1 MSLPPLSPPPPKV
14 PGGACAAPCSHPRPR
29 RPEGAPAP
37 RPVPPG
43 PCPPPVAYPRAG
55 SAGAPAGPWA
65 VAPSLFPC
73 SALAVGY
80 WPLAVTCRHRE
91 KGGGAGTVGV
101 SRCFGPSPLLP
112 ALAWSPRSCPLSAL
126 AGVGK
131 SSLVHLLCQNQ
142 VLGNPSWTVGC
153 SVDVRVGD
161 APPGLLVALA
171 KSGKEGPWHFLFFLI
186 SFRYFPP
193 QKEVCLDVLLCW
205 AYNLLKQIVLSV
217 SQTLVWAS
225 FDLMSLSK
233 ANEILVIRRA
243 SPYRSGHWR
252 VTSHG
257 AASSSQKAQHL
268 NHNSL
273 ENT

>member
-1 MSLPPLSPPPPKV
+1 MAALDRVKVLVLGDSGESPSPLPATPEGAGRRMRGAPLPPLAPPPGGSPRSPP
-14 PGGACAAPCSHPRPR
+14 CAAGALPASRGVPR
-29 RPEGAPAP
+29 G
-37 RPVPPG
+37 
-43 PCPPPVAYPRAG
+43 G

-65 VAPSLFPC
+65 VAPSLFPR
-73 SALAVGY
+73 SAPAVGH

-112 ALAWSPRSCPLSAL
+112 ALAWFPRRCPLSAL

-171 KSGKEGPWHFLFFLI
+171 KSGKEGSWRFLFF
-186 SFRYFPP
+186 F
-193 QKEVCLDVLLCW
+193 
-205 AYNLLKQIVLSV
+205 
-217 SQTLVWAS
+217 
-225 FDLMSLSK
+225 
-233 ANEILVIRRA
+233 
-243 SPYRSGHWR
+243 
-252 VTSHG
+252 
-257 AASSSQKAQHL
+257 
-268 NHNSL
+268 
-273 ENT
+273 